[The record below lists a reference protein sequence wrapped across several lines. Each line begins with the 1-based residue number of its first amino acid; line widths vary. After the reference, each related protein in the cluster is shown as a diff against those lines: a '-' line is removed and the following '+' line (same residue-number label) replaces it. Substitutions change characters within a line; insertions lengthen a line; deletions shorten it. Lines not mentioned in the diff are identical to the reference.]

1 MKGDYLHKRDNVVKT
16 FLVAEVSV
24 SFLGTSTQLRILILW
39 PLMYPYGTRNKKP
52 CNSCNTWGLLFD
64 MQKREG

>member
-24 SFLGTSTQLRILILW
+24 SFLGTSTQLCILILW

-52 CNSCNTWGLLFD
+52 SNSCNT
-64 MQKREG
+64 